1 MVEIVHGDLFDA
13 DVAAL
18 VNPVHC
24 AGLMKRGL
32 CRQFKTRFPDN
43 FEQYEAA
50 CNTEALAPGDVLVH
64 DRGGLF
70 GDGQHPRYV
79 LNVATKDHWR
89 DASSAP
95 HIESGMAA
103 LVDEVTAHDIA
114 SLAVPALGCGGG
126 GLDWPTVRPLLT
138 TPLKSLDGVRALVY
152 APRSANAEGSPD
164 ADDRPTMTRGRAL
177 LLSVLDAYATPGDTV
192 SPHAAHNLAF
202 LLQGAGEDLRLTFEP
217 GTYGLR
223 AAGLTAVLRW
233 IEGAFIAGYD
243 PSHQDSSF
251 RVRPPAV
258 GVARDTLSD
267 HPTASERL
275 GRIQALIGDYDAP
288 EALELL
294 ATVGWLTRHDAQARR
309 RPEAAVRAVQD
320 WSRRKAGRLA
330 PEQITAAWQQLRRHE
345 WISSGQTADPEQ
357 P

>member
-1 MVEIVHGDLFDA
+1 MVEIVQGDLFEADA
-13 DVAAL
+13 AAL

-43 FEQYEAA
+43 FEQYKAA
-50 CNTEALAPGDVLVH
+50 CDAGALAPGDVLVH